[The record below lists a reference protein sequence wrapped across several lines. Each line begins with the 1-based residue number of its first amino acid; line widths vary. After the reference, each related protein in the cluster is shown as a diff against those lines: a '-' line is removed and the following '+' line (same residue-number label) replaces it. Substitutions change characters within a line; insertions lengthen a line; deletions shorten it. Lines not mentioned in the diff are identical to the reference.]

1 MGKLHG
7 RKLSDGRVSYSYRYY
22 YEQND
27 RRIAFGPVPK
37 STAKLWEAEA
47 ETELRQGKD
56 PRVWWKRKNDENKE
70 TTRHQQSTLVRD
82 LVIQYLNASRDRGN
96 TMLTLARKRLQLED
110 WFVAEYGDVPVNEIT
125 AEDLEDYVTRRA
137 RGKSASTRDGYRRE
151 LRAFFMWCEK
161 RGYVDRSPHRRMD
174 PIRVPALTPKPTFSR
189 EQVQQLLQEMDSTTP
204 VYRAT
209 VIAVH
214 TAMRLSEVAGLTWEQ
229 VDFKHHRILLPRTK
243 SGKYQTVPMS
253 AQLAEHMRLWREE
266 GHRTPVGY
274 AHKSNVTKEF
284 GKVRDRLGF
293 PKPLTFQA
301 IRRAVATWLLAEGE
315 SPFYVSKLL
324 RHSSFAVTEAS
335 YANVIDSQLS
345 NSVERISIL
354 VNDRN

>member
-7 RKLSDGRVSYSYRYY
+7 RKLSDGRVSYNYRYY
-22 YEQND
+22 YENRD
-27 RRIAFGPVPK
+27 RRIAFGPIPK
-37 STAKLWEAEA
+37 VTARQWESEA
-47 ETELRQGKD
+47 ETELRLGRD
-56 PRVWWKRKNDENKE
+56 PRLWWKQKTDENRE
-70 TTRHQQSTLVRD
+70 STRYQQSTLTRD
-82 LVIQYLNASRDRGN
+82 MVAKYLIASRDRGN
-96 TMLTLARKRLQLED
+96 AELTLARKKLQLQE
-110 WFVAEYGDVPVNEIT
+110 WFVAEFGEFPVNEIS
-125 AEDLEDYVTRRA
+125 AEDLEVYISRRA

-174 PIRVPALTPKPTFSR
+174 PIRVPALTPKPTFTR
-189 EQVQQLLQEMDSTTP
+189 EQLQQLLLAMDKGTP

-229 VDFKHHRILLPRTK
+229 VDFKHHLIQLPHTK
-243 SGKYQTVPMS
+243 SGKHQTVPLS
-253 AQLAEHMRLWREE
+253 VQLAEHMLKWKDE

-284 GKVRDRLGF
+284 AKVRDRLGF

-335 YANVIDSQLS
+335 YANVIDSHLS
-345 NSVERISIL
+345 RSVERVSLII
-354 VNDRN
+354 NITD